1 MKPSSK
7 TEFGIE
13 AIKLHLD
20 GSNILIKVLLYL
32 FIMMSVSF
40 IGPTQ
45 LQPLR
50 PDQADKLWQEGCGC
64 RQGHNFEA
72 RDLTFVRRPSY
83 FQGIQSYVEYW
94 EGEIWAKS
102 NIGKN

>member
-50 PDQADKLWQEGCGC
+50 PDQADKL
-64 RQGHNFEA
+64 
-72 RDLTFVRRPSY
+72 
-83 FQGIQSYVEYW
+83 
-94 EGEIWAKS
+94 
-102 NIGKN
+102 